1 MNLYLLSALAL
12 SPVQIAFWVSQTFNP
27 GSPTAKSDSGTS

>member
-12 SPVQIAFWVSQTFNP
+12 SPVQIGIKFQNHLLLTDTEP
-27 GSPTAKSDSGTS
+27 LPPLE